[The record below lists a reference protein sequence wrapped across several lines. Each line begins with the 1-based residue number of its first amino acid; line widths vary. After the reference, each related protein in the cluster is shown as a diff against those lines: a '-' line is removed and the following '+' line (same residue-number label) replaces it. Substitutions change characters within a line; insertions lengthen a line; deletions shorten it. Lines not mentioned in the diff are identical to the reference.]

1 MNEAMLKAWAITPRA
16 FDGSGKFSQAE
27 LSDAVLALFAE
38 RDFYKI
44 GAEASELLV
53 GAEERAQAAEARLA
67 EMEIDRNLW
76 RDGQVAMEARLAEA
90 ERENK
95 ALREQIGGPEREAFN
110 EALIAFDPT
119 HAGRHYLISAKEMVE
134 RAEAAEAKLAAG
146 QAGRVRIGTC
156 ECNKSHQ
163 CCIDEWQAAEAKL
176 TEAEAHAKNDEAEAT
191 SWHDK
196 CRAAEADAKA
206 LREALGNLLVWAEW
220 MRKRYRTP
228 DMGEPNTGAIQAAH
242 AAIAGKEGP

>member
-76 RDGQVAMEARLAEA
+76 RDGQVAMEARLAEVSA
-90 ERENK
+90 ITDSWEANHV
-95 ALREQIGGPEREAFN
+95 GGDTREARTVL
-110 EALIAFDPT
+110 ACCRTL
-119 HAGRHYLISAKEMVE
+119 
-134 RAEAAEAKLAAG
+134 RAVLAAG
-146 QAGRVRIGTC
+146 KPG
-156 ECNKSHQ
+156 
-163 CCIDEWQAAEAKL
+163 
-176 TEAEAHAKNDEAEAT
+176 
-191 SWHDK
+191 
-196 CRAAEADAKA
+196 
-206 LREALGNLLVWAEW
+206 
-220 MRKRYRTP
+220 
-228 DMGEPNTGAIQAAH
+228 
-242 AAIAGKEGP
+242 